1 MANSNDSYDDE
12 LRLESKY
19 AQHLPA
25 GVGLPDWAA
34 GSFSSSELATLG
46 VVRDAAHNSPTG
58 LCSLSIKEIAKLAN
72 VSVRGAARAVTIAIA
87 IGVIER
93 EGRNLRNLHIY
104 YTVG

>member
-1 MANSNDSYDDE
+1 MANSDGSDDDE
-12 LRLESKY
+12 LHLDREY

-25 GVGLPDWAA
+25 GVGLPEWAA
-34 GSFSSSELATLG
+34 GSFSSWELSTLA

-72 VSVRGAARAVTIAIA
+72 VSVRGAARAITIAIA
-87 IGVIER
+87 IGVVER
-93 EGRNLRNLHIY
+93 DGRNLRNLHIY